1 MVWATELEKTFGAIQ
16 STSPQVSLG
25 IKAQGLSQVG
35 PNSEAVGQK
44 EGFKQEQEAISSQ
57 TPLSPT
63 NSSTHLYSQ
72 DQNAGLLVMKIKY

>member
-1 MVWATELEKTFGAIQ
+1 MIWATELEKTFGAIW

-44 EGFKQEQEAISSQ
+44 EGFKQEQEAISS
-57 TPLSPT
+57 
-63 NSSTHLYSQ
+63 
-72 DQNAGLLVMKIKY
+72 